1 MSPLK
6 ISISGVRGTIKDD
19 LTLDFCRDFAQAF
32 AAYLN
37 NQGTVLVGNDG
48 RASGKEI
55 QTAVIEGLNLGG
67 INVMDLGLAPTPTIG
82 VLIPCLKAQGAVIIT
97 ASHNPIEWNGLKFVQ
112 EEGLFLNQS
121 QAEKLIGIFERKNF
135 VLAPKKGA
143 YQKYASA
150 NQDHI
155 DKILPHIEAEKIK
168 ARKYKVVI
176 DSVNA
181 SGSIIGPMLLEKL
194 GCQAIKIH
202 SGLGQDFE
210 RGAEPIAKNLTRLCE
225 SVKKEKA
232 DLGFALDPDADRLA
246 IVSEKGEAIGEEY
259 TLALAIKYFFQF
271 RKATN
276 RLTVINLST
285 SRMIEDLGKELD
297 FKVIRTKIG
306 EINVAE
312 KIKELNAPI
321 GGEGNGGVIFP
332 GVGYNRD
339 SLSGMAI
346 ILNLMAQ
353 TQMTISQLKET
364 LPVYIMVKDK
374 IECSDPKETEKI
386 IACAKKIFKNEEQNN
401 LDGLKII
408 FPGSWL
414 HIRSSNTEPIIRLM
428 AEAPTQEEAEKL
440 IAQCK
445 DQAI

>member
-19 LTLDFCRDFAQAF
+19 LSLDFCRDFAQAF

-37 NQGTVLVGNDG
+37 HQGTVLIGHDG
-48 RASGKEI
+48 RVSGKEI
-55 QTAVIEGLNLGG
+55 QSAVIEGLNLGG
-67 INVMDLGLAPTPTIG
+67 INVIDLGLAPTPTIG
-82 VLIPCLKAQGAVIIT
+82 VLIPHLKAQGAVIIT
-97 ASHNPIEWNGLKFVQ
+97 ASHNPIEWNGLKFVRSD
-112 EEGLFLNQS
+112 GLFLNQT

-135 VLAPKKGA
+135 SPAPKKGT

-155 DKILPHIEAEKIK
+155 NKILPHVEVEKIK
-168 ARKYKVVI
+168 ARKYKVVL
-176 DSVNA
+176 DSINA

-194 GCQAIKIH
+194 GCQVIKIH
-202 SGLGQDFE
+202 AELNRDFE
-210 RGAEPIAKNLTRLCE
+210 RGAEPIAKNLARLCE

-232 DLGFALDPDADRLA
+232 DIGFALDPDADRLA

-271 RKATN
+271 RKPTS

-285 SRMIEDLGKELD
+285 SRMIDDLGKELD
-297 FKVIRTKIG
+297 FKVMRTKIG

-332 GVGYNRD
+332 AVGYNRD
-339 SLSGMAI
+339 SLSAMAI
-346 ILNLMAQ
+346 ILNLMSQ
-353 TQMTISQLKET
+353 TQITISRLKES
-364 LPVYIMVKDK
+364 LPAYAMVKDK
-374 IECSDPKETEKI
+374 IECTDPKEAEKI
-386 IACAKKIFKNEEQNN
+386 IQKAKEIFKGYEQNN
-401 LDGLKII
+401 LDGIKVILKN
-408 FPGSWL
+408 SWL
-414 HIRSSNTEPIIRLM
+414 HIRSSNTEPIVRLM

-445 DQAI
+445 NQAI